1 MGLAIYN
8 SSTLPIYLPPVFY
21 KMLVGEESQALL
33 EDVRAV
39 DPQLHSGLSA
49 LLAHEPSEDVEEVH
63 VCVCVRPVC
72 VCVQEYVSA
81 CATGQVLISAFRLDD
96 L

>member
-63 VCVCVRPVC
+63 VCDLCAYACKNMFVRAQLGKC
-72 VCVQEYVSA
+72 
-81 CATGQVLISAFRLDD
+81 
-96 L
+96 